1 MSIQIAS
8 GQIQDSA
15 VTNDKL
21 AGSISSAKLDLTG
34 TFNFGSGVL
43 RAASPSGDSDVAIKS
58 YVDAVAGGGVYWKE
72 PVRVATTAN
81 VDLTQDL
88 QNGDQIDGVTLAT
101 GDRVLVKDQ
110 SSQSA
115 NGIYIV
121 VASGSASRSSDC
133 DTADELNGAAVFVKE
148 GSTNA
153 DQGFIQTAEIAT
165 LGTDNVVFV
174 QFTGLGQITAGEGLT
189 KTGNTLDV
197 NIDDASIEIAS
208 DSLRVKAGG
217 ITNAMLAGS
226 IANAKLANS
235 TISGVALGNNLASLA
250 AASNGG
256 VTFTSYNGS
265 AGVSDLKLDITDL
278 ADGVLDLAADF
289 IAFADATDGVSKTE
303 SVADFISAM
312 AGAGL
317 GQNTSSKALEI
328 SVDDSSIEIA
338 SDSIQVKASGITN
351 AMLAGSIANAK
362 LANST
367 ISGVA
372 LGANLFSLSKATN
385 SGLAMTSFNGSAAVS
400 DLALDVMDLVE
411 ESASTDDYLVLGAS
425 EGTYRESVPDF
436 VDLIAGD
443 GLQQVSGELELKID
457 SSTFEFNSSTKA
469 LEISPSAITNQQLA
483 GSIATAKLLIKSVWK
498 ELSPDGSTSQFDLD
512 EALSANLTSIQV
524 FRNGLCMKQ
533 VASNP
538 SGVDQYT
545 VSATGGAGGVGRI
558 TFGAN
563 VGNSDDLRVFYIA

>member
-1 MSIQIAS
+1 MAIQIAS
-8 GQIQDSA
+8 EQIKDSA
-15 VTNDKL
+15 ITTAKL
-21 AGSISSAKLDLTG
+21 NGSIPSSKLDLTG
-34 TFNFGSGVL
+34 TFNFASGTVQ
-43 RAASPSGDSDVAIKS
+43 AATPSGDADVAIKS

-81 VDLTQDL
+81 IDLTADL
-88 QNGDQIDGVTLAT
+88 QNGDQLDGVSLVT

-110 SSQSA
+110 TTQSA
-115 NGIYIV
+115 NGIYVV
-121 VASGSASRSSDC
+121 VASGAASRSSDC
-133 DTADELNGAAVFVKE
+133 NTAEELNGAAVFVKE
-148 GSTNA
+148 GSTSA
-153 DQGFIQTAEIAT
+153 DQGFTQSAQVDT
-165 LGTDNVVFV
+165 LGSDNIVWV
-174 QFTGLGQITAGEGLT
+174 QFTGLGQITAGDGLS
-189 KTGNTLDV
+189 KASNTISV
-197 NIDDASIEIAS
+197 NVDDASIEIAA
-208 DSLRVKAGG
+208 DSLQVKSGG

-235 TISGVALGNNLASLA
+235 TISGIALGNNLSSLA

-256 VTFTSYNGS
+256 VTFTSFNGS

-278 ADGVLDLAADF
+278 SDGVLDLGGDF
-289 IAFADATDGVSKTE
+289 IAFADATDNNTKKE
-303 SVADFISAM
+303 SVADFVALL
-312 AGAGL
+312 AGAAIS
-317 GQNTSSKALEI
+317 QNVLSKALEV

-338 SDSIQVKASGITN
+338 SDSIQVKSGGITN

-362 LANST
+362 LANNT

-411 ESASTDDYLVLGAS
+411 ESASTSDYLVLGAT

-457 SSTFEFNSSTKA
+457 SSTFEFNPQTKA
-469 LEISPSAITNQQLA
+469 LELRPTSITNQQLA
-483 GSIATAKLLIKSVWK
+483 GSIATSKLLLKSVWK

-524 FRNGLCMKQ
+524 FRNGLCIKQ
-533 VASNP
+533 VASSP
-538 SGVDQYT
+538 ADEDQYS

-563 VGNSDDLRVFYIA
+563 IPNTDDLRVFYIA